1 MTVFWVIVG
10 VVAVP
15 IVLFVI
21 LVATPVHL
29 RLIAEA
35 GERLRFSTEV
45 MAFWGL
51 APKLT
56 FRSEQGV
63 GEAEGETAA
72 PPRRAKKRRKPH
84 RKRRK
89 AIEPGQAFRLLTSLP
104 DAVLTGLGRIHFD
117 RVSLQ
122 AVFGFDD
129 PAETGEIF
137 GRLTPFI
144 YGLPQDRCDVCLRP
158 DFDGARFEG
167 SAEVALHATP
177 VMLVWPIIRLF
188 LHVRAARP

>member
-1 MTVFWVIVG
+1 VTVLWAILG
-10 VVAVP
+10 VVAV
-15 IVLFVI
+15 VLFLVVV

-29 RLIAEA
+29 RLVAEA
-35 GERLRFSTEV
+35 GERFKFRTEV

-51 APKLT
+51 GPKLT
-56 FRSEQGV
+56 FRSGQGM
-63 GEAEGETAA
+63 GEADLDIAA
-72 PPRRAKKRRKPH
+72 PPRRPKKRGKPH
-84 RKRRK
+84 RKRRQ

-117 RVSLQ
+117 RVNLE

-129 PAETGEIF
+129 PAETGEFF
-137 GRLTPFI
+137 GRLTPFV

-158 DFDGARFEG
+158 DFDRARFEG

-177 VMLVWPIIRLF
+177 LMLVWPIIRLF
-188 LHVRAARP
+188 LHVRTARP